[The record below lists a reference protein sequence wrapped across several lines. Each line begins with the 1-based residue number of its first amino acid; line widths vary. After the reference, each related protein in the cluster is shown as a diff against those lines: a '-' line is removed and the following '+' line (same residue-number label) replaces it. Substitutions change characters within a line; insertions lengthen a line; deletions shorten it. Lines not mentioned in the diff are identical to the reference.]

1 MKKCKIL
8 VVDNFNE
15 KFYKELSRYGYI
27 TKVKDPSD
35 DLQLSEENILIVRS
49 KTEVDKKL
57 IDKMKSLELVVTAT
71 RGVDHVDVE
80 HLREKGIEFHNIII
94 QVYDVKQGVKALV
107 YAHYTNLIEANES
120 MKGGRWEKSKFIGR
134 QIRNLNLGIIGFG
147 HIGDEVAKDLSKEM
161 KEVFVYEKY
170 WNEGKMKRANEY
182 GVKISSLEELLSK
195 SDVVT
200 IHIPLTSETRHMIG
214 KDEINKMKDRAFLIN
229 TARGEV
235 VDEKALLKALD
246 EGKLSGAG
254 LDVYEHQQPFR
265 NEISKELIRRPN
277 VYTTPHSVAQTFEAI
292 DEKGDAVINIIKNH
306 RAQCQKKIEVKER
319 DDL

>member
-1 MKKCKIL
+1 MKKCKFL
-8 VVDNFNE
+8 VVDGFDE
-15 KFYKELSRYGYI
+15 KFYKELSNYGHV
-27 TKVKDPSD
+27 TRVRDPYD
-35 DLQLSEENILIVRS
+35 DSQLSEENILIVRS

-57 IDKMKSLELVVTAT
+57 IDKMKSLNLVVTAT

-80 HLREKGIEFHNIII
+80 HLREKGIEFHNIIT
-94 QVYDVKQGVKALV
+94 QVYDVKQGVKALI

-170 WNEGKMKRANEY
+170 WDKDKMKRANEY
-182 GVKISSLEELLSK
+182 GVKIASLEELLSK

-200 IHIPLTSETRHMIG
+200 IHVPLTSETKHMIG
-214 KDEINKMKDRAFLIN
+214 KDEMNKMKDCAFLIN

-277 VYTTPHSVAQTFEAI
+277 VYATPHSIAQTIEAI
-292 DEKGDAVINIIKNH
+292 DEKGEAVINIIKNH
-306 RAQCQKKIEVKER
+306 IKRNN
-319 DDL
+319 D

>member
-1 MKKCKIL
+1 MKKCKFL
-8 VVDNFNE
+8 VVDGFDE
-15 KFYKELSRYGYI
+15 KFYKELSNYGHV
-27 TKVKDPSD
+27 TRVRDPYD
-35 DLQLSEENILIVRS
+35 DSQLSEENILIVRS

-57 IDKMKSLELVVTAT
+57 IDKMKSLNLVVTAT

-80 HLREKGIEFHNIII
+80 HLREKGIEFHNIIT
-94 QVYDVKQGVKALV
+94 QVYDVKQGVKALI

-170 WNEGKMKRANEY
+170 WDKDKMKRANEY
-182 GVKISSLEELLSK
+182 GVKIASLEELLSK

-200 IHIPLTSETRHMIG
+200 IHVPLTSETRHMIG
-214 KDEINKMKDRAFLIN
+214 KDEMNKMKDCAFLIN

-277 VYTTPHSVAQTFEAI
+277 VYATPHSIAQTIEAI
-292 DEKGDAVINIIKNH
+292 DEKGEAVINIIKNH
-306 RAQCQKKIEVKER
+306 IKRNN
-319 DDL
+319 D

>member
-27 TKVKDPSD
+27 TRVKAFSD
-35 DLQLSEENILIVRS
+35 DLRLSEENILIVRS

-80 HLREKGIEFHNIII
+80 HLREKGIEFHNIIT
-94 QVYDVKQGVKALV
+94 QVYDVKQGVKALI

-147 HIGDEVAKDLSKEM
+147 HIGGEVAKDLSKEM

-170 WNEGKMKRANEY
+170 WDKDKMKRANEY
-182 GVKISSLEELLSK
+182 GVKIASLEELLSK

-200 IHIPLTSETRHMIG
+200 IHVPLTSGTRHMIG
-214 KDEINKMKDRAFLIN
+214 KDEMNKMKDCAFLIN
-229 TARGEV
+229 TARGEI
-235 VDEKALLKALD
+235 VDEKALLEALD

-277 VYTTPHSVAQTFEAI
+277 VYATPHSVAQTIEAI
-292 DEKGDAVINIIKNH
+292 DEKGEAVINIIKNH
-306 RAQCQKKIEVKER
+306 IKRNN
-319 DDL
+319 D